1 MKKLFFIFVMIVGLA
16 QSQDNIIIMN
26 PNPNE
31 EISDSE
37 VLIAVSFYQID
48 EIIPSEIILSIDGK
62 EISEKA
68 FIDKDMLSCLI
79 DDLSPGK
86 HRITLILG
94 SRMRPKMWSFYVTE
108 EKELNSEY
116 SGRVRSGSSVEQ
128 INDQSLNISHV
139 AFETKGRTAKGFSFK
154 SNIKLTTQESRL
166 YQARN
171 IFNLGLNF
179 KEFAKINFGDT
190 NPRLSYF
197 TLNGKRIRGFE
208 IDMKYGF
215 LNFQIVKGKINRAVQ
230 GDLENAYTYSIDTKA
245 NGRKFLSLK
254 RTGYTFE
261 QNLTVGRFAIG
272 RGKNFQWGLNLLKAR
287 DDTSSVKTKID
298 GASIVYNPSSFGS
311 VSGLIAGSKY
321 LVNELGSNGEF
332 KSGENWSGVTP
343 KDNLVIGS
351 DLGIY
356 LANKRILIEGEVAFS
371 LTNNNIWGGPLT
383 LAAMD
388 TLIDDQV
395 DSTILG
401 INLQSFPNPA
411 DYSDWLIINPNLSPL
426 VPIDMNAFDS
436 TAPLPIDQAILS
448 MPSLAYRGKTVINFF
463 KNYLVMEYT
472 QVGPEFNSLANPYL
486 VKNKRELSITD
497 KLKLFRNRL
506 LLTIGY
512 KHQDDDILNNVESVE
527 SQNSTSLGVNF
538 LPGPRIPNFNLT
550 FRLIDRDNG
559 IDKIIQLTDS
569 TYSDNREKTETKN
582 IIITLNHR
590 FEKNWNHSLNATYV
604 MVDKK
609 DKFLER
615 DSLFMS
621 PNLSSNVANLTIST
635 QYNIPLKTNINFIL
649 NSSRLSTGPGQIG
662 EQKFFT
668 SGIDGE
674 YSFFERGFKINS
686 GLNINFGNGIVDMSW
701 IGIKLGLNWKFSDSF
716 QISSQADYRSKVINS
731 KTKST
736 LIARVNIDYLF

>member
-1 MKKLFFIFVMIVGLA
+1 
-16 QSQDNIIIMN
+16 
-26 PNPNE
+26 
-31 EISDSE
+31 
-37 VLIAVSFYQID
+37 
-48 EIIPSEIILSIDGK
+48 
-62 EISEKA
+62 
-68 FIDKDMLSCLI
+68 
-79 DDLSPGK
+79 
-86 HRITLILG
+86 
-94 SRMRPKMWSFYVTE
+94 
-108 EKELNSEY
+108 
-116 SGRVRSGSSVEQ
+116 
-128 INDQSLNISHV
+128 
-139 AFETKGRTAKGFSFK
+139 
-154 SNIKLTTQESRL
+154 
-166 YQARN
+166 
-171 IFNLGLNF
+171 
-179 KEFAKINFGDT
+179 
-190 NPRLSYF
+190 
-197 TLNGKRIRGFE
+197 
-208 IDMKYGF
+208 
-215 LNFQIVKGKINRAVQ
+215 
-230 GDLENAYTYSIDTKA
+230 
-245 NGRKFLSLK
+245 
-254 RTGYTFE
+254 
-261 QNLTVGRFAIG
+261 
-272 RGKNFQWGLNLLKAR
+272 
-287 DDTSSVKTKID
+287 
-298 GASIVYNPSSFGS
+298 
-311 VSGLIAGSKY
+311 
-321 LVNELGSNGEF
+321 
-332 KSGENWSGVTP
+332 
-343 KDNLVIGS
+343 
-351 DLGIY
+351 
-356 LANKRILIEGEVAFS
+356 
-371 LTNNNIWGGPLT
+371 
-383 LAAMD
+383 MD

-506 LLTIGY
+506 LLTISY
-512 KHQDDDILNNVESVE
+512 KHQDDDILNNVESIE

-538 LPGPRIPNFNLT
+538 LPGPRIPNFNFT

-582 IIITLNHR
+582 IIATLNHR

-716 QISSQADYRSKVINS
+716 HISSQADYRSKVINS